1 MQQNLNVKECPP
13 PWNLK
18 GEGFILLYR
27 FSQKEIQSDAFLSEK
42 FKQSFLGGFGAVMI
56 VDYRESN
63 VGPYS
68 ELLFIPGTFRY
79 DGKRK
84 KTISK
89 IYVSTR
95 ESIFNGIKNW
105 AIPKERASFE
115 FIETRKRTEKICVFS
130 DESAILDVEIKSGR
144 VNFPVNTALFPFPLI
159 QEQNEKAF
167 YTKFSGSGVGRFAK
181 VLNLKVN
188 PDFFPIIAEKKP
200 FLTLKVNPFKI
211 YFPTS
216 KIRKIA

>member
-1 MQQNLNVKECPP
+1 MQRKLNVKESPP

-27 FSQKEIQSDAFLSEK
+27 FSQKEIQSDVFLSEK
-42 FKQSFLGGFGAVMI
+42 FKRSFLGGFGAVMI
-56 VDYRESN
+56 VDYKESN

-79 DGKRK
+79 EEKRK

-95 ESIFNGIKNW
+95 ESIFNGRKNW
-105 AIPKERASFE
+105 AIPKEQASFE
-115 FIETRKRTEKICVFS
+115 FIETGKNTEKICVFS
-130 DESAILDVEIKSGR
+130 EKGSILDVKIKSGK
-144 VNFPVNTALFPFPLI
+144 VKFPVNTALLPFPLV
-159 QEQNEKAF
+159 QEQNGKAF
-167 YTKFSGSGVGRFAK
+167 YTKFSGSGWGRFAK

-188 PDFFPIIAEKKP
+188 PDFFPIITEKKP
-200 FLTLKVNPFKI
+200 WLTLKVNPFKI
-211 YFPTS
+211 YFPIS
-216 KIRKIA
+216 RIEKIP